1 MPIDESSV
9 VMTGEKPKL
18 IVIIGPTAVGKTKL
32 SIELAKQLDGEII
45 SGDSMQIYK
54 GMDIGTAKVSE
65 QEMQGIPHYLIDIK
79 EPDESFSVAEFQE
92 IVRKQ
97 IEDIHA
103 RGKMPMIVGGTGLYI
118 QSVIYDYQFTETP
131 SDEKVRERM
140 EVFIKAH
147 GIDPLYEKLKEI
159 DPDSAAAIHKN
170 NHRRVIRAL
179 EVYEVTGKKFS
190 DYTKEQSQELLYD
203 VSIIGLT
210 MDRDVLYERI
220 NHRVDMMMQGGLLE
234 EVKSLYE
241 SGLHDVQS
249 IQAIGYKE
257 LYAYFEGRCTLEEA
271 VEQLKQNSR
280 RYAKRQLTWFR
291 NKMPVKWIEME
302 VDKFPEKFTEI
313 FTYIAGKLKKEAN

>member
-65 QEMQGIPHYLIDIK
+65 EEMQGIPHYLIDIK

-97 IEDIHA
+97 IDDIHA

-147 GIDPLYEKLKEI
+147 GIDPLYEKL
-159 DPDSAAAIHKN
+159 
-170 NHRRVIRAL
+170 
-179 EVYEVTGKKFS
+179 
-190 DYTKEQSQELLYD
+190 
-203 VSIIGLT
+203 
-210 MDRDVLYERI
+210 
-220 NHRVDMMMQGGLLE
+220 
-234 EVKSLYE
+234 
-241 SGLHDVQS
+241 
-249 IQAIGYKE
+249 
-257 LYAYFEGRCTLEEA
+257 
-271 VEQLKQNSR
+271 
-280 RYAKRQLTWFR
+280 
-291 NKMPVKWIEME
+291 
-302 VDKFPEKFTEI
+302 
-313 FTYIAGKLKKEAN
+313 